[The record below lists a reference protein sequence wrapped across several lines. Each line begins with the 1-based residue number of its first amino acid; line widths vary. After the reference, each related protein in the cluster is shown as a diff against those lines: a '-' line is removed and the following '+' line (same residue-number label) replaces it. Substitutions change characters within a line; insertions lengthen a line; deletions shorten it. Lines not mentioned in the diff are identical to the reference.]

1 MFIAL
6 QKKLLWIIVIWFAIL
21 QTVSPFIHA
30 HIEVDSP
37 TQGYGLHLHD
47 QDLLLQLSGSEHV
60 LSAHP
65 AHAVGVNAA
74 VVEDITPL
82 PLPLFTLLFV
92 ISLTV
97 ITISLASSNLTKYPF
112 PQLYLRF
119 LSRPRAPP
127 LF

>member
-1 MFIAL
+1 M
-6 QKKLLWIIVIWFAIL
+6 IWFAIL

-30 HIEVDSP
+30 HLEADSP
-37 TQGYGLHLHD
+37 AQGYGLHLHD
-47 QDLLLQLSGSEHV
+47 EGLLQMSGDEQHM

-74 VVEDITPL
+74 VVEDIDPL

-92 ISLTV
+92 ISLLV
-97 ITISLASSNLTKYPF
+97 ITISQASINLIKHPF
-112 PQLYLRF
+112 PQPYLRSI
-119 LSRPRAPP
+119 SRPRAPP

>member
-1 MFIAL
+1 MLIAL
-6 QKKLLWIIVIWFAIL
+6 HKKLLWTIVIWFAIL

-30 HIEVDSP
+30 HLEADSP
-37 TQGYGLHLHD
+37 AQGYGLHLHD
-47 QDLLLQLSGSEHV
+47 EGLLQMSGDEHV

-74 VVEDITPL
+74 VVEDVDPL

-92 ISLTV
+92 ISLVV
-97 ITISLASSNLTKYPF
+97 ITISQASINLIKYPF
-112 PQLYLRF
+112 PQPHLRSS
-119 LSRPRAPP
+119 SRPRAPP

>member
-1 MFIAL
+1 
-6 QKKLLWIIVIWFAIL
+6 VIWFAIL

-30 HIEVDSP
+30 HLEADSP
-37 TQGYGLHLHD
+37 AQGYGLHLHD
-47 QDLLLQLSGSEHV
+47 EGLLQMSGNEHA

-65 AHAVGVNAA
+65 AHAVGINAA
-74 VVEDITPL
+74 VVEEVDLL
-82 PLPLFTLLFV
+82 PSPLFSLLFV
-92 ISLTV
+92 ISLFV
-97 ITISLASSNLTKYPF
+97 FIISLAGISLIKHPF

>member
-6 QKKLLWIIVIWFAIL
+6 HKKLLWIIVIWFAIL

-30 HIEVDSP
+30 HLEADTPI
-37 TQGYGLHLHD
+37 QGYGLHLHD
-47 QDLLLQLSGSEHV
+47 EGLSQMSGDKHV

-74 VVEDITPL
+74 VVEDSAPL
-82 PLPLFTLLFV
+82 PLPLFTLLF
-92 ISLTV
+92 I
-97 ITISLASSNLTKYPF
+97 ISLAVLTISQAGIYLIKHPF
-112 PQLYLRF
+112 PQPYLRSIF
-119 LSRPRAPP
+119 RPRAPP